1 VAGIE
6 PKRVHSSL
14 NLSQVRGRHTAG
26 SPSALP
32 WQVYLPG
39 HANSGPKAMLP
50 LHRLFLGFVLCFL
63 SSIWTVKTNAQSP
76 PVHSSAREEGLIN
89 LDVLVT
95 DSSGKPVPGLHS
107 NDFALL
113 ENGRPNRIVSFHAFD
128 GVSAQPE
135 SPVEVILVVDMLQLP
150 ISLIMIELSSVE
162 AFLRKDDGHLAE
174 PVRILTLQES
184 GIWQVA
190 DASRDG
196 KALAAQVAHT
206 TQFRLIH
213 RFGSGGGGIR
223 GSPGPT
229 GPPSINALAGL
240 GEIAAMERPK
250 PGRKLL
256 LWVGPGRGGEAV
268 GPNMNTFYTIC
279 WFSTLLRESRIAL
292 YSISVGETEP
302 SLLYVSYL
310 QGVESV
316 KKASFMN
323 LNRKVLAVQ
332 SGGRVLDQSYDL
344 VSEMESCVREASVFY
359 TLSFDPAPADHPEEY
374 HELKVQIDKQG
385 LTAHTNTGYY
395 DQSFYSDQADPAIR
409 QVTVAELKQIL
420 EAAHGDGESAKQ
432 LSTLELTE
440 RLDDATLLSFAKYGK
455 KTEQAL
461 TMLADASAFLP
472 LPVAQISTD
481 APPDV
486 NTQQHLIS
494 LAANYLQQIIPK
506 LPNFFA
512 ERTTA
517 RYQETSVFDAVNRR
531 VEHEPMLPVESFKE
545 TILYR
550 NGQEVADARGAK
562 RKKRNAKDPDLITYG
577 TFGPVLGFVHDAI
590 ATPGVLT
597 WSHWEQSPSG
607 LRAVFRY
614 RVPAEKSL
622 YTQRGCCLPDGEGT
636 TAFERWAGYHG
647 EISIDPSSG
656 AILRLQ
662 AEAEIAHF
670 PPVSKSDIMIS
681 YGPVEIGGKSYIC
694 PQKSVSIVR
703 MRSIAILGEWDEGF
717 RTYGPWATLVND
729 ITYRGYHMFR
739 GESRMMPG
747 FNQDVEK

>member
-1 VAGIE
+1 MF
-6 PKRVHSSL
+6 
-14 NLSQVRGRHTAG
+14 
-26 SPSALP
+26 PS
-32 WQVYLPG
+32 
-39 HANSGPKAMLP
+39 
-50 LHRLFLGFVLCFL
+50 HRLFLALVFGFLL
-63 SSIWTVKTNAQSP
+63 SSCIQSTNAQTLPAHSP
-76 PVHSSAREEGLIN
+76 DKEEGLIN

-95 DSSGKPVPGLHS
+95 DSSGKPVAGLHS
-107 NDFALL
+107 SDFALL
-113 ENGRPNRIVSFHAFD
+113 ENGRPNRIVSFRAFD
-128 GVSAQPE
+128 GTSAQPE
-135 SPVEVILVVDMLQLP
+135 SPVEVIVVIDMLQLP
-150 ISLIMIELSSVE
+150 ISLIMMEQSSVE
-162 AFLRKDDGHLAE
+162 AFLRKNDGHLAE
-174 PVRILTLQES
+174 PVRVLTLQES

-206 TQFRLIH
+206 TQYRLIH
-213 RFGSGGGGIR
+213 RFGAGGGEIR
-223 GSPGPT
+223 GLPGPS

-240 GEIAAMERPK
+240 GEIAAMERRR

-256 LWVGPGRGGEAV
+256 LWVGPGRSMQAV
-268 GPNMNTFYTIC
+268 GPQGNTFYTIC

-292 YSISVGETEP
+292 YSIPVAEIEP
-302 SLLYVSYL
+302 SLSYMGYL
-310 QGVESV
+310 QGVELV
-316 KKASFMN
+316 KKASLMN
-323 LNRKVLAVQ
+323 LNTKVLAVQ
-332 SGGRVLDQSYDL
+332 SGGRVLDQSFDL
-344 VSEMESCVREASVFY
+344 VSEMESCVRGANVFY
-359 TLSFDPAPADHPEEY
+359 TLSFDPSPADHPEEY
-374 HELKVQIDKQG
+374 HELKVQIDQQG
-385 LTAHTNTGYY
+385 LTARTNTGYY

-409 QVTVAELKQIL
+409 QVTVAELRQVL
-420 EAAHGDGESAKQ
+420 EAAHGDGEGAKQ

-455 KTEQAL
+455 KTERAL

-472 LPVAQISTD
+472 PPVAEISTE
-481 APPDV
+481 AAPDV

-494 LAANYLQQIIPK
+494 LAADYLQQILPK

-550 NGQEVADARGAK
+550 NGEEVADTGAGK
-562 RKKRNAKDPDLITYG
+562 RKKRNAKDPYLITYG

-590 ATPGVLT
+590 AAPGVLT
-597 WSHWEQSPSG
+597 WSRWEQGPSG

-647 EISIDPSSG
+647 EIAIDPSSG

-670 PPVSKSDIMIS
+670 PPVSRSDIMIS

-694 PQKSVSIVR
+694 PQRSVSIVR

-747 FNQDVEK
+747 FNQ

>member
-1 VAGIE
+1 
-6 PKRVHSSL
+6 
-14 NLSQVRGRHTAG
+14 
-26 SPSALP
+26 
-32 WQVYLPG
+32 
-39 HANSGPKAMLP
+39 MLP
-50 LHRLFLGFVLCFL
+50 SHRFFPALVLCLL
-63 SSIWTVKTNAQSP
+63 SFSGALRANAQTP
-76 PVHSSAREEGLIN
+76 HAASSNREEGLIK
-89 LDVLVT
+89 LDVVVT

-113 ENGRPNRIVSFHAFD
+113 ENGQPNRIVSFHAFD
-128 GVSAQPE
+128 GISAQPE
-135 SPVEVILVVDMLQLP
+135 SPVEVIVVIDMLQLP
-150 ISLIMIELSSVE
+150 INLTMMELNFVE

-174 PVRILTLQES
+174 PVRIFTLQES

-206 TQFRLIH
+206 TQFHLIH
-213 RFGSGGGGIR
+213 RFGAGTSGGIR

-229 GPPSINALAGL
+229 GPPSINTLAGL
-240 GEIAAMERPK
+240 GEIAATERRK

-256 LWVGPGRGGEAV
+256 LWVGPGRGGEAA
-268 GPNMNTFYTIC
+268 GPKGNTFYEIC
-279 WFSTLLRESRIAL
+279 WFSTLLREARIAL
-292 YSISVGETEP
+292 YSISVGEIEP
-302 SLLYVSYL
+302 SLSYLSYL
-310 QGVESV
+310 QGVELV

-323 LNRKVLAVQ
+323 LNTKVLAVQ

-344 VSEMESCVREASVFY
+344 ASEMESCVREANVFY
-359 TLSFDPAPADHPEEY
+359 TLSFDPSTADHPEEY

-385 LTAHTNTGYY
+385 LTARTNTGYY

-420 EAAHGDGESAKQ
+420 DAAHGDAELAKQ

-472 LPVAQISTD
+472 PPISQISTV
-481 APPDV
+481 AAPDV

-512 ERTTA
+512 ERSTA
-517 RYQETSVFDAVNRR
+517 RYQETAVFDAVNRR
-531 VEHEPMLPVESFKE
+531 VEHEPMQPVESFKE
-545 TILYR
+545 TVLYR
-550 NGQEVADARGAK
+550 NGTEVANAGDGK
-562 RKKRNAKDPDLITYG
+562 RKKRNAKDPYLITYG

-590 ATPGVLT
+590 GTPGVLT
-597 WSHWEQSPSG
+597 WSRWEQSPSG

-614 RVPAEKSL
+614 RVPVEKSL
-622 YTQRGCCLPDGEGT
+622 YTQWGCCLPDGEGT
-636 TAFERWAGYHG
+636 TAFDRRAGYHG

-670 PPVSKSDIMIS
+670 PPISRSDIMIS
-681 YGPVEIGGKSYIC
+681 YGPVEIGGQSYIC
-694 PQKSVSIVR
+694 PQRSVSIVR
-703 MRSIAILGEWDEGF
+703 MRSIAMLFEWDEGF
-717 RTYGPWATLVND
+717 RTYGPWSTLVND
-729 ITYRGYHMFR
+729 ISYSAYHMFR

-747 FNQDVEK
+747 FNRDVKK

>member
-1 VAGIE
+1 
-6 PKRVHSSL
+6 
-14 NLSQVRGRHTAG
+14 
-26 SPSALP
+26 
-32 WQVYLPG
+32 
-39 HANSGPKAMLP
+39 M
-50 LHRLFLGFVLCFL
+50 GFVFLHKVRVQFEVVL
-63 SSIWTVKTNAQSP
+63 SSAN
-76 PVHSSAREEGLIN
+76 EGLIKI
-89 LDVLVT
+89 DVLVT

-113 ENGRPNRIVSFHAFD
+113 ENGKPNRIVSFHAFD

-135 SPVEVILVVDMLQLP
+135 SPVEVILVIDMLQLP
-150 ISLIMIELSSVE
+150 INLIMMEQSSVE
-162 AFLRKDDGHLAE
+162 AFLRKDEGHLAE
-174 PVRILTLQES
+174 PVRIFTLQES
-184 GIWQVA
+184 GLWQVA

-196 KALAAQVAHT
+196 KALAAQVAHN

-213 RFGSGGGGIR
+213 RFGAVGIR

-240 GEIAAMERPK
+240 GEIAATERRK

-256 LWVGPGRGGEAV
+256 LWVGPGRGGEAI
-268 GPNMNTFYTIC
+268 GPKENTFYEIC
-279 WFSTLLRESRIAL
+279 WFSTLLREARIAL
-292 YSISVGETEP
+292 YNISVGETEP
-302 SLLYVSYL
+302 SLSYLSYL
-310 QGVESV
+310 QGVELV

-323 LNRKVLAVQ
+323 LNKKVLAVQ

-344 VSEMESCVREASVFY
+344 ASEMESCVREARVFY
-359 TLSFDPAPADHPEEY
+359 TLSFDPSPADHPEEY

-385 LTAHTNTGYY
+385 LTARTNTGYY
-395 DQSFYSDQADPAIR
+395 DQSFYFDQADPAIR
-409 QVTVAELKQIL
+409 QVKVAELKQIL
-420 EAAHGDGESAKQ
+420 EAAHGDAEAAKQ

-440 RLDDATLLSFAKYGK
+440 RLDDATLLSFSKYGK

-461 TMLADASAFLP
+461 TILADASAFLP
-472 LPVAQISTD
+472 PPISQISTD
-481 APPDV
+481 AAPDV

-512 ERTTA
+512 ERSTA
-517 RYQETSVFDAVNRR
+517 RYQETAVFDAVNRR
-531 VEHEPMLPVESFKE
+531 VEHEPMQPVESFKE
-545 TILYR
+545 TVLYR
-550 NGQEVADARGAK
+550 NGQEVADTGAAK
-562 RKKRNAKDPDLITYG
+562 RKKRNAKDPYLITYG

-590 ATPGVLT
+590 AAPGVLT
-597 WSHWEQSPSG
+597 WSRWEQSPSG

-614 RVPAEKSL
+614 RVPGEKSQ
-622 YTQRGCCLPDGEGT
+622 YTQWGCCLPDGEGT
-636 TAFERWAGYHG
+636 TAFDRRAGYHG

-670 PPVSKSDIMIS
+670 PPISRSDIMIS
-681 YGPVEIGGKSYIC
+681 YGSVEIGGQSYIC
-694 PQKSVSIVR
+694 PQRSVSIVR
-703 MRSIAILGEWDEGF
+703 MRSIAMLFEWDEGF
-717 RTYGPWATLVND
+717 RTYGPWATMVND
-729 ITYRGYHMFR
+729 ITYSGYHMFR

>member
-1 VAGIE
+1 MTLPPFAKEHEGWGTRRLV
-6 PKRVHSSL
+6 P
-14 NLSQVRGRHTAG
+14 GRETPG
-26 SPSALP
+26 PSISTLP
-32 WQVYLPG
+32 
-39 HANSGPKAMLP
+39 S
-50 LHRLFLGFVLCFL
+50 HRLFLAFVLCVL
-63 SSIWTVKTNAQSP
+63 SSSWTLKTNAQTP
-76 PVHSSAREEGLIN
+76 PAHSSDKEEGLIK

-113 ENGRPNRIVSFHAFD
+113 DNGQPNRIVSFHAFD

-135 SPVEVILVVDMLQLP
+135 SPVEVILVIDMLQLP
-150 ISLIMIELSSVE
+150 INLISMELSSVE
-162 AFLRKDDGHLAE
+162 AFLRKDGGHLAE

-184 GIWQVA
+184 GVWQVA

-196 KALAAQVAHT
+196 KALAAQVAHN

-213 RFGSGGGGIR
+213 RFGVGGIR
-223 GSPGPT
+223 GLPGPT

-302 SLLYVSYL
+302 SLSYLSYL
-310 QGVESV
+310 QGVELV

-344 VSEMESCVREASVFY
+344 VSEMERCVREARVFY
-359 TLSFDPAPADHPEEY
+359 TLSFDPSPADHPEEY
-374 HELKVQIDKQG
+374 HELKVQINKPG
-385 LTAHTNTGYY
+385 LTTRTNTGYY

-420 EAAHGDGESAKQ
+420 EAAHGDAEAAKQ
-432 LSTLELTE
+432 LSTLALTE

-472 LPVAQISTD
+472 PPVAEISTD
-481 APPDV
+481 AAPDV
-486 NTQQHLIS
+486 NMQQRLIS

-512 ERTTA
+512 ERTTT
-517 RYQETSVFDAVNRR
+517 RYQETAIFDAVNRR

-597 WSHWEQSPSG
+597 WSRWEQSPSG
-607 LRAVFRY
+607 LRAVFHY

-670 PPVSKSDIMIS
+670 PPISRSDIMIS
-681 YGPVEIGGKSYIC
+681 YGPVEIGGQSYIC
-694 PQKSVSIVR
+694 PQRSVSICEDAVHR
-703 MRSIAILGEWDEGF
+703 HSGGV
-717 RTYGPWATLVND
+717 G
-729 ITYRGYHMFR
+729 
-739 GESRMMPG
+739 
-747 FNQDVEK
+747 

>member
-1 VAGIE
+1 
-6 PKRVHSSL
+6 
-14 NLSQVRGRHTAG
+14 
-26 SPSALP
+26 
-32 WQVYLPG
+32 
-39 HANSGPKAMLP
+39 MLP
-50 LHRLFLGFVLCFL
+50 SHRLFLSLFVCFL
-63 SSIWTVKTNAQSP
+63 SSGWAFRTNAQTP
-76 PVHSSAREEGLIN
+76 PAAVSSVGEEGLIKI
-89 LDVLVT
+89 DVLVT

-107 NDFALL
+107 NDFSLL
-113 ENGRPNRIVSFHAFD
+113 ENGQPNRIVSFHAFD

-135 SPVEVILVVDMLQLP
+135 SPVEVILVIDMLQLP
-150 ISLIMIELSSVE
+150 INLIMMEQSSVE

-174 PVRILTLQES
+174 PVRILTLQDS
-184 GIWQVA
+184 GLWQVG

-196 KALAAQVAHT
+196 KALAAQVAHN

-213 RFGSGGGGIR
+213 RFGAGGIR
-223 GSPGPT
+223 GSPVPT
-229 GPPSINALAGL
+229 GPPAINAL
-240 GEIAAMERPK
+240 GEIATTERRK

-256 LWVGPGRGGEAV
+256 LWVGPGRGMEAF
-268 GPNMNTFYTIC
+268 GPKENTFYTIC

-302 SLLYVSYL
+302 SLSYLSYL

-316 KKASFMN
+316 KKASLMN
-323 LNRKVLAVQ
+323 LNRKVLAVE

-359 TLSFDPAPADHPEEY
+359 TLSFDPSPADHPEEY

-385 LTAHTNTGYY
+385 LTARTNTGYY

-409 QVTVAELKQIL
+409 QVTVAELKQVL
-420 EAAHGDGESAKQ
+420 EAAHGDAEAAKQ

-440 RLDDATLLSFAKYGK
+440 RLDDATLLAFAKYGK

-472 LPVAQISTD
+472 PPVSQVSTD
-481 APPDV
+481 ATPDV

-512 ERTTA
+512 ERSTA
-517 RYQETSVFDAVNRR
+517 RYQETAVFDAVNRR
-531 VEHEPMLPVESFKE
+531 VEHEPMQPVESFKE
-545 TILYR
+545 AVLYR
-550 NGQEVADARGAK
+550 NGQEVADTGAAK
-562 RKKRNAKDPDLITYG
+562 RKKRNAKDPYLITYG

-597 WSHWEQSPSG
+597 WSRWEQSPSG
-607 LRAVFRY
+607 LRAVFKY
-614 RVPAEKSL
+614 RVPAEKSQ
-622 YTQRGCCLPDGEGT
+622 YTQGGCCLPDGEGT
-636 TAFERWAGYHG
+636 TAFGRLAGYHG

-670 PPVSKSDIMIS
+670 PPISRSDIMIS
-681 YGPVEIGGKSYIC
+681 YGPVEIGGQSYIC
-694 PQKSVSIVR
+694 PQRSVSIVR
-703 MRSIAILGEWDEGF
+703 MRSIAMLFEWDEGF
-717 RTYGPWATLVND
+717 RTYGPWSTLVND
-729 ITYRGYHMFR
+729 ISYSGYHMFR

-747 FNQDVEK
+747 FNRDVEK

>member
-1 VAGIE
+1 
-6 PKRVHSSL
+6 
-14 NLSQVRGRHTAG
+14 
-26 SPSALP
+26 
-32 WQVYLPG
+32 
-39 HANSGPKAMLP
+39 MLP
-50 LHRLFLGFVLCFL
+50 SHRLFLALVLCFL
-63 SSIWTVKTNAQSP
+63 SSSWTLKTNAQTK
-76 PVHSSAREEGLIN
+76 PVHSSDKEEGLIK

-113 ENGRPNRIVSFHAFD
+113 ENGVPNRIVSFHAFD
-128 GVSAQPE
+128 EVSAQPE
-135 SPVEVILVVDMLQLP
+135 SPVEVILVIDMFQLP
-150 ISLIMIELSSVE
+150 ISLTMMELSSVE
-162 AFLRKDDGHLAE
+162 AFLRQDDGHLAE
-174 PVRILTLQES
+174 PVRIFTVQES
-184 GIWQVA
+184 GLWQVA

-206 TQFRLIH
+206 TQFRLIR
-213 RFGSGGGGIR
+213 RFGMGGAR
-223 GSPGPT
+223 GSAGFAGPA
-229 GPPSINALAGL
+229 SMSALAGL
-240 GEIAAMERPK
+240 GEIASTERRK

-256 LWVGPGRGGEAV
+256 LWVGPGRGAEAI
-268 GPNMNTFYTIC
+268 GPQGNTFYTIC

-302 SLLYVSYL
+302 SLSYLSYL

-323 LNRKVLAVQ
+323 LNTKVLAVQ

-344 VSEMESCVREASVFY
+344 VSEMKSCVREGSVFY

-374 HELKVQIDKQG
+374 HELKVQINKQG
-385 LTAHTNTGYY
+385 LTARAHTGYY
-395 DQSFYSDQADPAIR
+395 DQSFYSDQADPAMR

-420 EAAHGDGESAKQ
+420 QAPHGDAEAAKQ

-461 TMLADASAFLP
+461 TMLADASTFLP
-472 LPVAQISTD
+472 PPAAQISAD

-486 NTQQHLIS
+486 NTQLHMIS
-494 LAANYLQQIIPK
+494 LAADYLQQIIPK

-512 ERTTA
+512 ERSTA
-517 RYQETSVFDAVNRR
+517 RYQETAVFDAVNRR
-531 VEHEPMLPVESFKE
+531 VEHEPMQQVESFKE
-545 TILYR
+545 TVLYR
-550 NGQEVADARGAK
+550 NGQELANTGAAK
-562 RKKRNAKDPDLITYG
+562 RKKRNANDPYLITYG

-590 ATPGVLT
+590 AAPGVLT
-597 WSHWEQSPSG
+597 WSRWEQSPSG

-614 RVPAEKSL
+614 RIPVEKSL
-622 YTQRGCCLPDGEGT
+622 YTQSGCCLPDGEGT
-636 TAFERWAGYHG
+636 TAFERLAGYHG

-670 PPVSKSDIMIS
+670 PPISRSDIVIS

-694 PQKSVSIVR
+694 PQRSVSIVR
-703 MRSIAILGEWDEGF
+703 MRSIAMLFEWDEGF

-729 ITYRGYHMFR
+729 ITYGGYHMFR
-739 GESRMMPG
+739 GESRVMPG
-747 FNQDVEK
+747 FNQDVDHSLSHPDSAHPPAEAPSTQR